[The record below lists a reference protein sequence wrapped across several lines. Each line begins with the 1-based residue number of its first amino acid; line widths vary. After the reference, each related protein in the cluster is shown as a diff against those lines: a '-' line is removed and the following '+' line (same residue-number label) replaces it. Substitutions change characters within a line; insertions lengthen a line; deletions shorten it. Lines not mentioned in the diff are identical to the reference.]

1 MSEES
6 QLPSEVLEQRAAE
19 QRHRLH
25 NSVAD
30 LRESVREN
38 VRERLDVRRY
48 LRQYMWPVTMGC
60 SVVGLLLGYQF
71 AGMFTRR

>member
-1 MSEES
+1 MSESS

-25 NSVAD
+25 NTVAD
-30 LRESVREN
+30 LRESVRDN
-38 VRERLDVRRY
+38 VRERLDARRY
-48 LRQYMWPVTMGC
+48 LRRYMWPMTIGF
-60 SVVGLLLGYQF
+60 SVVGLTLGYEF